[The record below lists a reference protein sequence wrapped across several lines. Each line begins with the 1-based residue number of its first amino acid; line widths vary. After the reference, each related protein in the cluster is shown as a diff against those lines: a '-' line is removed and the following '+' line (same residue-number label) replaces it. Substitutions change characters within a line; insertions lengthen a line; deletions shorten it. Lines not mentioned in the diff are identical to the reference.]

1 MPKLATI
8 PTSVCL
14 PWQPDTRSCQTG
26 ADDLPNPSYTTP
38 RDTIA
43 GSVNAQ
49 QSTNEFFR
57 EKLAEISKSC
67 EDQGR
72 ILAEARI
79 NKWKKAGQNV
89 EERLG
94 ENAFSIISKILH
106 QQCVSIQHVA
116 LLRMMKSFI
125 STEEASRMNIDGEI
139 SRQMEIIER
148 TL

>member
-1 MPKLATI
+1 M
-8 PTSVCL
+8 S
-14 PWQPDTRSCQTG
+14 
-26 ADDLPNPSYTTP
+26 
-38 RDTIA
+38 
-43 GSVNAQ
+43 
-49 QSTNEFFR
+49 

-72 ILAEARI
+72 ILAEAKI
-79 NKWKKAGQNV
+79 SKWKKSGQNV

-94 ENAFSIISKILH
+94 DNAFAIISKVMH

-116 LLRMMKSFI
+116 LLRMTKSLI
-125 STEEASRMNIDGEI
+125 STEEARRMNIDGEI